1 MGAIISRLANNR
13 ICVSVSV
20 GLCSTLLT
28 GWALGSVK
36 PNVIVAPVVLHQE
49 VKIVDNDIISKVQ
62 DVFRENPLLAVV
74 SRPLFALNAI
84 LTGIL

>member
-1 MGAIISRLANNR
+1 MGAIISRAANNR
-13 ICVSVSV
+13 IGVSVGV
-20 GLCSTLLT
+20 GLCSALLT

-36 PNVIVAPVVLHQE
+36 PSVIVAPVVLNHG
-49 VKIVDNDIISKVQ
+49 VKIVDNDIISKVH